1 MTRMVFNV
9 ICATILAET
18 IFTSVSKNFVS
29 GQTDGFCDPG
39 FSCVSKDICDDY
51 LTKAKTLLTLRKNS
65 RQYRNL
71 LTEESD
77 ENQIVHLLSILKE
90 AKIGEYI

>member
-9 ICATILAET
+9 IFATILAET
-18 IFTSVSKNFVS
+18 IFISVSKIFVS
-29 GQTDGFCDPG
+29 CQTDGFCDPG

-65 RQYRNL
+65 KQYRNL
-71 LTEESD
+71 LTEECD
-77 ENQIVHLLSILKE
+77 ENKIMILK
-90 AKIGEYI
+90 G